1 MNEKVRL
8 GVVGVGSQG
17 RMYAQLVASGR
28 APSLSLGALC
38 SANPQSNS
46 RQSHQQFA
54 SELGVS
60 LFTDYGQL
68 LRSGEVEAVVITT
81 PHYQHPQMAIEA
93 LQFGINV
100 LLEKPAGVYT
110 KQVAELLRVA
120 DQRHDLTLAM
130 MFNQRA
136 NPLYADLK
144 QAIDAGTYGQLR
156 HTIWQITHWWRPD
169 AYYTSSPWRASWGG
183 EGGGVLVNQAPH
195 QLDLWQWLCGKVTRC
210 FARVRFGYRRDIP
223 VDDEVNALVEFT
235 GGASGTFMTCT
246 NDLVGTDRLEL
257 LFDRA
262 KIVVDDSSTITTW
275 HFADDER
282 AIARAV
288 SHADA
293 ALVPSGA
300 FDRSRFYSAETR
312 EYTSPW
318 GEQHALVL
326 DNFGLNILE
335 GTPLIAPGRQGID
348 SVRLANAMH
357 LSAWTGADIDMAS
370 FDEDRYL
377 AELNARIAAE
387 GRYPLRS

>member
-1 MNEKVRL
+1 MDEQVRL
-8 GVVGVGSQG
+8 GVVGVGAQG
-17 RMYAQLVASGR
+17 RMYAKLVASGR
-28 APSLSLGALC
+28 APSLTLAALC
-38 SANPQSNS
+38 SANPQSTS
-46 RQSHQQFA
+46 RQSHQQLA
-54 SELGVS
+54 AEMGVP
-60 LFTDYGQL
+60 LFTDFGQL

-81 PHYQHPQMAIEA
+81 PHYQHPQMGIEA
-93 LQFGINV
+93 LQSGVNV

-110 KQVAELLRVA
+110 RQVRELLRVA
-120 DQRHDLTLAM
+120 DQRRDLTLAM

-144 QAIDAGTYGQLR
+144 QAIDAGTYGALR

-195 QLDLWQWLCGKVTRC
+195 QLDLWQWLCGMVTRC
-210 FARVRFGYRRDIP
+210 FARVQFGYRRDIP
-223 VDDEVNALVEFT
+223 VDDEVNALVEFA

-262 KIVVDDSSTITTW
+262 KVVVDDSATITTW
-275 HFADDER
+275 HFVDDER

-288 SHADA
+288 SPADA

-300 FDRSRFYSAETR
+300 FDRSQFYSADTR
-312 EYTSPW
+312 TYSSPW

-357 LSAWTGADIDMAS
+357 LSAWTGADIEMAS